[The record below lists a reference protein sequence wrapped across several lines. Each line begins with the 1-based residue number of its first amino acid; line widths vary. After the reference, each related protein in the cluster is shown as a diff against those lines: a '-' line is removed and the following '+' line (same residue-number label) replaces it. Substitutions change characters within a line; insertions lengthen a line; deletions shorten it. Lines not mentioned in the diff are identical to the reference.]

1 MEITSYIT
9 AAMILG
15 LAGSLH
21 CLGMCGPLVSVLES
35 VSLQKK
41 WSLSQTLYH
50 MGRWTTYSILGIIV
64 GSVGQGFATLGL
76 QRWAVLLA
84 GITMLLLLFFP
95 SLSRAIKLP
104 ASRLAQRLRSVMSAA
119 LRSQRHHHRFLFGML
134 NGLLPC
140 GLVYTALA
148 GSLAAEQAWKG
159 GLFMLLF
166 GIATTPA
173 LATVSQL
180 TAWISGRFK
189 AATTQRLKLAFSI
202 IALLVLLRG
211 ANLGIP
217 FFSPHF
223 ETQTKQMECCH
234 K

>member
-1 MEITSYIT
+1 MEITSYLT
-9 AAMILG
+9 AALILG

-50 MGRWTTYSILGIIV
+50 MGRWTTYSTLGIIV
-64 GSVGQGFATLGL
+64 GSVGQGFATMGL

-104 ASRLAQRLRSVMSAA
+104 ASRLAQRLRLVMSAA
-119 LRSQRHHHRFLFGML
+119 LRSQRHHHRFLFGIL

-180 TAWISGRFK
+180 TAWIRDRFK

>member
-1 MEITSYIT
+1 M
-9 AAMILG
+9 
-15 LAGSLH
+15 
-21 CLGMCGPLVSVLES
+21 
-35 VSLQKK
+35 
-41 WSLSQTLYH
+41 
-50 MGRWTTYSILGIIV
+50 
-64 GSVGQGFATLGL
+64 GL
-76 QRWAVLLA
+76 QRWAVLIA
-84 GITMLLLLFFP
+84 GIAMLLLLFVP

-119 LRSQRHHHRFLFGML
+119 LRSQRQHHRFLFGML

-189 AATTQRLKLAFSI
+189 AAATQRLKLAFSI

-217 FFSPHF
+217 FLSPHI
-223 ETQTKQMECCH
+223 ETQTKQMDCCH

>member
-1 MEITSYIT
+1 
-9 AAMILG
+9 
-15 LAGSLH
+15 
-21 CLGMCGPLVSVLES
+21 
-35 VSLQKK
+35 
-41 WSLSQTLYH
+41 
-50 MGRWTTYSILGIIV
+50 
-64 GSVGQGFATLGL
+64 
-76 QRWAVLLA
+76 
-84 GITMLLLLFFP
+84 
-95 SLSRAIKLP
+95 
-104 ASRLAQRLRSVMSAA
+104 
-119 LRSQRHHHRFLFGML
+119 
-134 NGLLPC
+134 
-140 GLVYTALA
+140 VYTALA
-148 GSLAAEQAWKG
+148 GSLAADQAWKG

-180 TAWISGRFK
+180 TAWIRDRFK

>member
-9 AAMILG
+9 ASLILG

-21 CLGMCGPLVSVLES
+21 CIGMCGPLVSVLES
-35 VSLQKK
+35 VSIQKR
-41 WSLSQTLYH
+41 WSLSQLLYH
-50 MGRWTTYSILGIIV
+50 MGRWTTYSALGLII
-64 GSVGQGFATLGL
+64 GSIGQGFATLGL

-84 GITMLLLLFFP
+84 GIAMFLLLFFP
-95 SLSRAIKLP
+95 SLSSFIKLP
-104 ASRLAQRLRSVMSAA
+104 ASRLAQRLRAVMSAA
-119 LRSQRHHHRFLFGML
+119 LRSQKHHHRFLFGML

-140 GLVYTALA
+140 GLVFTALA
-148 GSLAAEQAWKG
+148 GSLAADQAWKG

-166 GIATTPA
+166 GVATTPA
-173 LATVSQL
+173 LAAVSKL
-180 TAWISGRFK
+180 TYWIKGRFN
-189 AATTQRLKLAFSI
+189 AATSQRMQLAFSI

-217 FFSPHF
+217 FVSPHF
-223 ETQTKQMECCH
+223 ETQTKQIECCH